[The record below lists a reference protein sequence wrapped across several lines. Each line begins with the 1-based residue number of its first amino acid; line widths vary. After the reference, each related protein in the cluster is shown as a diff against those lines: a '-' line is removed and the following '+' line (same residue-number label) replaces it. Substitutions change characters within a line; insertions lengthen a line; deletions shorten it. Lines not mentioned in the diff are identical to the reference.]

1 MIRIYAD
8 STNDLGAELIEKN
21 KVRIVPLYVRMGE
34 ETVKDGPSLDPDE
47 LYAWADKNKTTPS
60 TAAFSPG
67 DAEEAIREAKTAGDD
82 ILFFGISSEM
92 SAACSVFKVAA
103 EDVDYSDH
111 VFVVDSRNL
120 STGIG
125 LVILKAAKMIEEG
138 NRTAAEIWLELQKI
152 IPKVRTSFVVDTLLY
167 LYRGGRCSAVSAL
180 AASALGIKPKI
191 IVADGKMSVGAKYRG
206 KIEAVIKK
214 YVKDLEP
221 QLKKADMDAVFITHS
236 GVDASISEAVKAEL
250 SELKHFDNVYITRA
264 GGVISSHCGPGT
276 LGVLFIEND

>member
-47 LYAWADKNKTTPS
+47 LYAWADKNKT
-60 TAAFSPG
+60 
-67 DAEEAIREAKTAGDD
+67 
-82 ILFFGISSEM
+82 
-92 SAACSVFKVAA
+92 SVFKVAA

-152 IPKVRTSFVVDTLLY
+152 IPKVRASFVVDTLLY

-221 QLKKADMDAVFITHS
+221 QLKKADRDAVFITHS

-250 SELKHFDNVYITRA
+250 AELKHFDNIYVTRA

>member
-8 STNDLGAELIEKN
+8 STNDLGKELIEKHN
-21 KVRIVPLYVRMGE
+21 IRIVPLYVRMGE
-34 ETVKDGPSLDPDE
+34 KTVKDGPGLNPDT
-47 LYAWADKNKTTPS
+47 LYEWADKNKTTPS

-67 DAEEAIREAKTAGDD
+67 DAEAAIKEAKKAGDD

-92 SAACSVFKVAA
+92 SASCSVFKVAA

-125 LVILKAAKMIEEG
+125 LTILKAAAMVEEG
-138 NRTAAEIWLELQKI
+138 GMTAAEIWLEVQKI
-152 IPKVRTSFVVDTLLY
+152 IPNVRASFVVDTLLY

-180 AASALGIKPKI
+180 AAAALGIKPKI
-191 IVADGKMSVGAKYRG
+191 VVADGKMGVGAKYRG
-206 KIEAVIKK
+206 KIDAVIKK

-221 QLKKADMDAVFITHS
+221 MLKRADKDAVFITHS
-236 GVDASISEAVKAEL
+236 GVSNEIAGFVREELASMKR
-250 SELKHFDNVYITRA
+250 FDNIYITRA